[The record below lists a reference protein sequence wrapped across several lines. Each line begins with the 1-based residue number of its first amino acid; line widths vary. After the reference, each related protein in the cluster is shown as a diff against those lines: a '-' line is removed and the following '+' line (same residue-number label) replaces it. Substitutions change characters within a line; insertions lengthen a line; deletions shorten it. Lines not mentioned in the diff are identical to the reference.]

1 MAKDK
6 EVQALDEIIEQ
17 LGKLTKH
24 KTNSDNTVQ
33 YEDKGKFSP
42 IPLPDY
48 IPPVKKDELPKK

>member
-6 EVQALDEIIEQ
+6 EVQALDDIIEQ
-17 LGKLTKH
+17 LNKLTKH
-24 KTNSDNTVQ
+24 NTVDNNTVK
-33 YEDKGKFSP
+33 YEDKGKFNP